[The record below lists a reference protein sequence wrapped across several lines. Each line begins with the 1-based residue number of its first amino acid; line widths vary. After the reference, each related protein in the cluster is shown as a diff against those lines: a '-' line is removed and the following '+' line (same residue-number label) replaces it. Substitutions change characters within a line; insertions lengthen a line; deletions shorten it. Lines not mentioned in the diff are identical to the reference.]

1 MNITAHVECTPDEAL
16 LRKIGFTK
24 KQISHHQGKSRVYA
38 DILRKNGQVA
48 LVDEDPGQASHPYIR
63 NLILQAE
70 EYGIKYFLDRH
81 RNNKVFVL
89 KVKLEDWIIAACQGD
104 KVKMHDF
111 GLPDKP
117 NDLHEVIIHRLKN
130 FESLLDFLQTNK
142 NKPIRKLKDWMTA
155 N

>member
-1 MNITAHVECTPDEAL
+1 MNIAAHVECTPDEAL

-38 DILRKNGQVA
+38 DILRKTGQVA

-63 NLILQAE
+63 NLVFQEE
-70 EYGIKYFLDRH
+70 EYGIKYFLDPH

-89 KVKLEDWIIAACQGD
+89 KVKLEDWIIATCQRD
-104 KVKMHDF
+104 KVKMFDF

-117 NDLHEVIIHRLKN
+117 NDLHEVIINRLRA
-130 FESLLDFLQTNK
+130 FENLLDFLQK
-142 NKPIRKLKDWMTA
+142 NKSKSIRKLKDWITE